1 MKVEA
6 EGVKPPDW
14 HLYIVRCGDG
24 SLYTGVSTDVA
35 RRLREHRRGGP
46 RAARYLRTR
55 GPIDVIFAQ
64 LIGDRSAAL
73 RAEWAIK
80 RLEKTQKEAL
90 VRGQLALADV
100 LGKIAPAQ

>member
-1 MKVEA
+1 MEIT
-6 EGVKPPDW
+6 GNDSVKPRVW

-24 SLYTGVSTDVA
+24 SLYTGISTDVA
-35 RRLREHRRGGP
+35 RRVREHQCGGP
-46 RAARYLRTR
+46 RASRYLRTR

-90 VRGQLALADV
+90 VRGQLSLVDV
-100 LGKIAPAQ
+100 LGT